1 MAHTEKVHLAKKFQT
16 VSRERSKEQVA
27 LEVEMEKL
35 GWSRDGIQLERE
47 RGASCKDK
55 GKVHVRTKREQLQL

>member
-16 VSRERSKEQVA
+16 VSRERSKRQVA

-35 GWSRDGIQLERE
+35 GWSRDGIQPERE
-47 RGASCKDK
+47 RGCCKDK
-55 GKVHVRTKREQLQL
+55 GKVDVRTKREQLQL

>member
-35 GWSRDGIQLERE
+35 GWSTDGIQPERE
-47 RGASCKDK
+47 GGSCKDK
-55 GKVHVRTKREQLQL
+55 GKVDVRTKREQLQL